1 MTEQQKV
8 QLLPKLFENI
18 DEGQRIT
25 VLHIGAALPA
35 TVDFFAQFRCKLYF
49 LDLFEELPIVLED
62 ENGPSVADQVSELV
76 QFSDD
81 TRFDICLFWDVFN
94 YLNPEA
100 IRALTAALAPYLS
113 KGSLAHAFAVHNA
126 RSAPQHLKFEITN
139 AHTLKVGA
147 RTKPVVNYG
156 PHTQSKLKDLLS
168 TFDFERTVLLADG
181 RLEVLLRPK
190 IL

>member
-1 MTEQQKV
+1 MTERQKV

-18 DEGQRIT
+18 DDGQRIT

-35 TVDFFAQFRCKLYF
+35 TVDFFAQFRCKLHF
-49 LDLFEELPIVLED
+49 LDLFEELPLVVQD
-62 ENGPSVADQVSELV
+62 ENCLSVAEQMSDLI
-76 QFSDD
+76 QFSVD

-94 YLNPEA
+94 YLDPEA
-100 IRALTAALAPYLS
+100 ISALMKALAPYCS
-113 KGSLAHAFAVHNA
+113 KDSLAHAFAVHNT

-139 AHTLKVGA
+139 ENTLKVRA
-147 RTKPVVNYG
+147 RTKPVMNYG

-168 TFDFERTVLLADG
+168 TFTFERTVLLADG

-190 IL
+190 M